1 MTVNYSNLSLIGDFI
16 KSHSDT
22 KLLIVTKNQ
31 NQEDIIDLIK
41 NGYSLF
47 GENRVQE
54 AKKKYTNLIESHEI
68 KLHLIGPLQSNK
80 AKIAIKL
87 FDTIQSIDRKS
98 IIDHV
103 CDILEKKDQQVR
115 TKEFFI
121 QVNIGGEDQKSGIE
135 VKDLNDLYIYALKKK
150 LNIKGLMCIPPNDDE
165 PSKYFIEMTKIRD
178 SLDKSLLLSMG
189 MSNDYSVAVKHGSNL
204 IRIGSAIFR

>member
-1 MTVNYSNLSLIGDFI
+1 MTVNYTNLSLIRDLL
-16 KSHSDT
+16 KSHPNT
-22 KLLIVTKNQ
+22 QLLIVTKNQ
-31 NQEDIIDLIK
+31 DKDDILDLIK
-41 NGYSLF
+41 NGNKLF

-54 AKKKYTNLIESHEI
+54 ARKKYTNLIEGYEI

-80 AKIAIKL
+80 AKIAMKL

-98 IIDHV
+98 IIDHIY
-103 CDILEKKDQQVR
+103 DILEKKNQQVR

-135 VKDLNDLYIYALKKK
+135 VEDLNDLYIYALKKK

-165 PSKYFIEMTKIRD
+165 PSKYFIEMIKIRD

-189 MSNDYSVAVKHGSNL
+189 MSNDYSVAIKHGSNL
-204 IRIGSAIFR
+204 IRIGSAIFK

>member
-1 MTVNYSNLSLIGDFI
+1 MLVHCHSMERLKI

-103 CDILEKKDQQVR
+103 CDILEKKNQQVR

-135 VKDLNDLYIYALKKK
+135 VEDLNDLYIYAIKKK

-204 IRIGSAIFR
+204 IRIGSAIFK

>member
-16 KSHSDT
+16 KSHLT
-22 KLLIVTKNQ
+22 PNFIVTKNQ

-98 IIDHV
+98 IIDHIY
-103 CDILEKKDQQVR
+103 DILQKKNQQVR

-135 VKDLNDLYIYALKKK
+135 VEDLNDLYIYALKK
-150 LNIKGLMCIPPNDDE
+150 N
-165 PSKYFIEMTKIRD
+165 
-178 SLDKSLLLSMG
+178 
-189 MSNDYSVAVKHGSNL
+189 
-204 IRIGSAIFR
+204 